1 MWNLGTTPLRRIM
14 LLKVFIC
21 IHVCFF
27 NFCIH
32 ILQCFAVG
40 YSKNQAVNQSSG
52 NYLCFQDV
60 DDLMLPDRIS
70 EQFQA
75 AEKHP
80 NAIIGSNFERLPKD
94 STVRFT
100 RWANSLREEQLYRQI
115 YTSHGPT
122 LIMPTWFCDRK
133 VFKRVGGFSESGKG
147 TPEDLIFFY
156 RHLDNDGRLFK
167 VPRCLLVYRYHPG
180 ATTFSIDELQ
190 EKVLIDWPSF
200 TIWNAGKQGRHFYKS
215 LEPLFQD
222 KVVAFCD
229 VDVKKVGKYYAP
241 YEKGA
246 KNFPKIPIIHFKDST
261 PPLVIC
267 VKLKLERLNI
277 EEVNLHL
284 HGETVENNLGKT
296 TPNSSEQDLNL
307 NLPVLG
313 SLTQY
318 KTSALANYAN
328 KAGIGKVESEEV
340 NPENH
345 LGKTTPSS
353 PDRDLNLDLPVL
365 GSRALHDKCVSQLR
379 HRGGC

>member
-1 MWNLGTTPLRRIM
+1 MDWTADDREIVDRIQLAPSMVSVIYLFLLARKDTLVGCEATPHLSPSHKIGFRLALDRAKSLKIRVKM
-14 LLKVFIC
+14 APSMGRSLDSSMNHYLL
-21 IHVCFF
+21 
-27 NFCIH
+27 
-32 ILQCFAVG
+32 VG

-100 RWANSLREEQLYRQI
+100 RWANSLKEEQLYRQI

-133 VFKRVGGFSESGKG
+133 VFERVGGFNESGKG

-156 RHLDNDGRLFK
+156 RHLDHDGQLFK

-180 ATTFSIDELQ
+180 ATTFSIDEKTIWNIRIKRLQ
-190 EKVLIDWPSF
+190 EKVLIDWLSF

-215 LEPLFQD
+215 LEPLFQE
-222 KVVAFCD
+222 KVAAFCD

-246 KNFPKIPIIHFKDST
+246 KNYPKIPIIHFKDST
-261 PPLVIC
+261 PPLIIC
-267 VKLKLERLNI
+267 VKLVR
-277 EEVNLHL
+277 
-284 HGETVENNLGKT
+284 T
-296 TPNSSEQDLNL
+296 
-307 NLPVLG
+307 
-313 SLTQY
+313 
-318 KTSALANYAN
+318 N
-328 KAGIGKVESEEV
+328 KISFVTGTK
-340 NPENH
+340 H
-345 LGKTTPSS
+345 
-353 PDRDLNLDLPVL
+353 
-365 GSRALHDKCVSQLR
+365 
-379 HRGGC
+379 